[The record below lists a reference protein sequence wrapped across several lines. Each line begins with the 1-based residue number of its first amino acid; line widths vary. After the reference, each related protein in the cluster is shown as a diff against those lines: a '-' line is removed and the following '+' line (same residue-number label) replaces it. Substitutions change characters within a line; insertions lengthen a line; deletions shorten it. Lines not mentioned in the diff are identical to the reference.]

1 MVSDTHTKLSKQMNK
16 KEIAEI
22 KKILTPEHAVVTKI
36 CGCYVDGEK
45 EIKFTSKQ
53 AFSALS
59 EEEAFKYFDIFKHT
73 LAGTLGKNLINM
85 EFPSEEEFEGGRQAF
100 LLELKN
106 SRLEDDELL
115 ERFYHSVIEH
125 YQYASNYY
133 IILIHA
139 VYDVPGK
146 ASDGTEMF
154 DASDSVYDYLIC
166 SICPVNL
173 SKSGLSYD
181 ADTNRFGERVR
192 DWIVGAPSNGFLFP
206 AFNDRDTDIHSLL
219 YFSKNPEELQED
231 FIANVLGANIPISA
245 GNQKEIF
252 HQLITN
258 TFGEECDFD
267 MIKSIHENLNE
278 MIEENKEEPEPL
290 MLTQTEVRHIFEESS
305 IPNEKLTVLEQ
316 QIVENV
322 GEKQPLVAANIADVR
337 KFNIQMP
344 DVVIKVSP
352 DRTDLVETRV
362 IDGKQCLV
370 IEVTDRIEVNGV
382 SVLAQKPKST
392 MDS

>member
-1 MVSDTHTKLSKQMNK
+1 MNK
-16 KEIAEI
+16 KEISEI
-22 KKILTPEHAVVTKI
+22 KKLLTPEHAVVTRI

-45 EIKFTSKQ
+45 EIKFTSKE
-53 AFSALS
+53 AFNSLS
-59 EEEAFKYFDIFKHT
+59 EDEAFKYFDIFRHT
-73 LAGTLGKNLINM
+73 LTGTLGKNLINM
-85 EFPSEEEFEGGRQAF
+85 EFPNEEELEGGRQEF
-100 LLELKN
+100 LLKLKN
-106 SRLEDDELL
+106 SQLQDDELL
-115 ERFYHSVIEH
+115 DEFYQNVIAN

-146 ASDGTEMF
+146 STDGTEMF
-154 DASDSVYDYLIC
+154 DASDSVYDYVIC

-181 ADTNRFGERVR
+181 ADTNSISERVR
-192 DWIVGAPSNGFLFP
+192 DWIVGAPANGFLFP
-206 AFNDRDTDIHSLL
+206 AFNDRDTDVHSLL
-219 YFSKNPEELQED
+219 YFSKNPEDLQDD
-231 FIANVLGANIPISA
+231 FIGNVLGANIPISA

-252 HQLITN
+252 NQIITN
-258 TFGEECDFD
+258 TFGDDCDFD
-267 MIKSIHENLNE
+267 TIKTIHENLNE
-278 MIEENKEEPEPL
+278 MIEENKDEPEPL
-290 MLTQTEVRHIFEESS
+290 MLTQNDVKHIFEDSS
-305 IPNEKLTVLEQ
+305 IPNEKIEVLEK

-322 GEKQPLVAANIADVR
+322 GERQALVADNIADVR

-382 SVLAQKPKST
+382 SVIASRP
-392 MDS
+392 DRE